1 MTAIDH
7 PDGPSP
13 THRGRAAASAI
24 RALRRRYPDATLI
37 YLVEETAAPIVLPIP
52 T

>member
-1 MTAIDH
+1 LTILMVRPRLIGDVLLTT
-7 PDGPSP
+7 P
-13 THRGRAAASAI
+13 AI

-37 YLVEETAAPIVLPIP
+37 YLVEETARRSSWPIP